1 MIRNYY
7 TDAFKSGIAVTPS
20 DTLLIDGRA
29 RATTPIYYWKEYNVY
44 IGNSPIQQD
53 NFGGNTSATANQSNT
68 GQAIVT
74 IKVDNPRIQ
83 VGMTVH
89 GTNVP
94 TGATVLSVQS
104 SKQFTL
110 SANIGTQIA
119 ADTVLTFSFAVLPS
133 IKVHTINDEVIT
145 FKNPVAGSI
154 LPVSVVQVYSTDTQG
169 GVSDI
174 VALS

>member
-7 TDAFKSGIAVTPS
+7 TDAFKSGIPVTPS
-20 DTLLIDGRA
+20 DTLLLDGRTK
-29 RATTPIYYWKEYNVY
+29 ATTPISYWEEYNIY
-44 IGNSPIQQD
+44 IGTSPVQQD
-53 NFGGNTSATANQSNT
+53 NFGGNTSATSNVANT

-83 VGMTVH
+83 AKMTVH

-94 TGATVLSVQS
+94 SGATVLSVQN

-110 SANIGTQIA
+110 SANITTQIT
-119 ADTVLTFSFAVLPS
+119 DGTVLTFSFAVIPS

-145 FKNPVAGSI
+145 FSNPVAGSI
-154 LPVSVVQVYSTDTQG
+154 LPVSVVQVYETDTEG
-169 GVSDI
+169 GITDL

>member
-7 TDAFKSGIAVTPS
+7 TDAFKSGISVTPS
-20 DTLLIDGRA
+20 DTLLLDGRA
-29 RATTPIYYWKEYNVY
+29 KATTPISYWKEYNIY
-44 IGNSPIQQD
+44 IGTSPIQQD
-53 NFGGNTSATANQSNT
+53 NFGGNTSATANQANT
-68 GQAIVT
+68 GQAIIT

-83 VGMTVH
+83 PGMTVH

-94 TGATVLSVQS
+94 AGATVLSVQN

-119 ADTVLTFSFAVLPS
+119 ADTVLTFSFAVLPA
-133 IKVHTINDEVIT
+133 IKVQTINNETIT
-145 FKNPVAGSI
+145 FTNPVAGSI

-169 GVSDI
+169 GVTDI